1 MVSEKNILMKIHD
14 SYRWAVAIC
23 DKELIGQILSEGIMQ
38 LDLTTTFFKG
48 EEMSE
53 DDVKEE
59 IWRCS
64 LEDANFNIVGKK
76 SIGIALELGIIEESG
91 VRKIQGVPFALVLT

>member
-1 MVSEKNILMKIHD
+1 MENKSIMLKIHD

-23 DKELIGQILSEGIMQ
+23 DKELIGRILTEGIMQ

-48 EEMSE
+48 EEMTE
-53 DDVKEE
+53 DEVKEE

-64 LEDANFNIVGKK
+64 NEDANFNIVGER
-76 SIGIALELGIIEESG
+76 SIRIALELGLIEESG
-91 VRKIQGVPFALVLT
+91 IRRIQGIPFALVLS